1 MVLTEPASMGAP
13 VFIESP
19 LQLHK
24 LVLLRLDK
32 SIQHFDLLV
41 CLSLVLGE
49 LRLHFHRLS
58 GRLEKLVIS
67 LRETSL
73 HKFYLLHHRLVI
85 ELYLRKLVDLA
96 TTVGKHLRES
106 LAIVQNIALGL
117 QTSICAPECT
127 YVGLL

>member
-13 VFIESP
+13 IFIESP

-49 LRLHFHRLS
+49 LRLHLHRLS
-58 GRLEKLVIS
+58 RRLEKLVIS

-73 HKFYLLHHRLVI
+73 HYLYLLHH
-85 ELYLRKLVDLA
+85 
-96 TTVGKHLRES
+96 
-106 LAIVQNIALGL
+106 
-117 QTSICAPECT
+117 
-127 YVGLL
+127 